1 MAHIL
6 LVDDEKVAR
15 SLYSDFLAGAGHE
28 VTAVGSAQEAKEAL
42 LKTRF
47 ALMVTDLILPQS
59 DGLALLQH
67 VKSTQPD
74 VEVLL
79 VTALDKVEPAVR
91 AIKSGAA
98 DYLVK
103 PVQPEVL
110 AHAVNRALTQHW
122 LLRENEALRRH
133 VALLEAGQRI
143 GTTLDRE
150 QLQEATGAAFQSMC
164 LADAVVVF
172 TRENGQLELASALG
186 FAELAREAIELATVV
201 PVRDCV
207 TEIESTGQEIRVEGL
222 PFETAYLVP
231 VTEGETLYGAVLL
244 FFKDDISDVG
254 VAAAPFLARHLG
266 MALKNL
272 GKFAAVE
279 DLVYL
284 DDLTHLF
291 NSRYLDLVLDKEF
304 KNATSADK
312 PFSLLFLDLDYFKSI
327 NDTHGH
333 LVGSKL
339 LVEVAR
345 VLKNCV
351 RDNDIVCRWGGDEY
365 VILLRG
371 TDSGGALKVGERIR
385 RSIEAHRFLAREGF
399 SLNISTCIGVA
410 SYPEHAQDKLT
421 LIDFADRAMY
431 RGKKGTR
438 NIIYMA
444 AKNLEATP
452 ASRHLRSASPLPSPV
467 ESGEGP
473 GEEPK

>member
-1 MAHIL
+1 VAQIL

-28 VTAVGSAQEAKEAL
+28 VTAVGSAAEAKEAL
-42 LKTRF
+42 TKTRF
-47 ALMVTDLILPQS
+47 ALLVTDLILPHS
-59 DGLALLQH
+59 DGISLLQY
-67 VKSTQPD
+67 VRNTQPD
-74 VEVLL
+74 VEVL
-79 VTALDKVEPAVR
+79 VITALDKVEPAVR

-110 AHAVNRALTQHW
+110 AHAVNRALTQHT
-122 LLRENEALRRH
+122 LLKENEALRLH

-143 GTTLDRE
+143 ATTLDRDK
-150 QLQEATGAAFQSMC
+150 LFEATGPAFASMC
-164 LADAVVVF
+164 AADAVAVF
-172 TRENGQLELASALG
+172 SQEDGALELVATTG
-186 FAELAREAIELATVV
+186 FGELSREGVGQHVMAPVHEAIGQVDRGGGELAL
-201 PVRDCV
+201 
-207 TEIESTGQEIRVEGL
+207 EGL
-222 PFETAYLVP
+222 GFETAFLVP
-231 VTEGETLYGAVLL
+231 AVEGETTYGAVLL
-244 FFKDDISDVG
+244 LYKNDITDSG
-254 VAAAPFLARHLG
+254 VVAAPFLARHLAL
-266 MALKNL
+266 ALKNL

-291 NSRYLDLVLDKEF
+291 NSRYLQLVLEKEF
-304 KNATSADK
+304 KSASTDK
-312 PFSLLFLDLDYFKSI
+312 PFALLFLDLDYFKSI

-345 VLKNCV
+345 VLKACV

-371 TDSGGALKVGERIR
+371 TDSGGALKVAERIR

-399 SLNISTCIGVA
+399 SLNISTCIGIA
-410 SYPEHAQDKLT
+410 SFPEHAQDKTSLVD
-421 LIDFADRAMY
+421 LADRAMY

-452 ASRHLRSASPLPSPV
+452 ASRHVVFKDPDKTQS
-467 ESGEGP
+467 
-473 GEEPK
+473 

>member
-1 MAHIL
+1 MAQIL

-28 VTAVGSAQEAKEAL
+28 VTAVGSVAEAKEAL
-42 LKTRF
+42 AKTRF
-47 ALMVTDLILPQS
+47 ALLVTDLILPQS
-59 DGLALLQH
+59 DGMALLQY
-67 VKSTQPD
+67 VRSTQPD
-74 VEVLL
+74 VEVL
-79 VTALDKVEPAVR
+79 VITALDKVEPAVR

-110 AHAVNRALTQHW
+110 AHAVNRALTQHT
-122 LLRENEALRRH
+122 LLKENEQLRTH

-143 GTTLDRE
+143 ATTLERD
-150 QLQEATGAAFQSMC
+150 QLFEATAAAFQSMC
-164 LADAVVVF
+164 AADAVAVF
-172 TRENGQLELASALG
+172 VKEAGGQLELASFQGFADLPREPVEKQTLQVVREAVGKIERAGQELAIEELG
-186 FAELAREAIELATVV
+186 F
-201 PVRDCV
+201 D
-207 TEIESTGQEIRVEGL
+207 
-222 PFETAYLVP
+222 TAFLVP
-231 VTEGETLYGAVLL
+231 VYEGDAMYGAVLL
-244 FFKDDISDVG
+244 FFRDDISDAG
-254 VAAAPFLARHLG
+254 VSGAPFLARHLG
-266 MALKNL
+266 LALKNL

-291 NSRYLDLVLDKEF
+291 NSRYLQLVLDKEF
-304 KNATSADK
+304 KAQATNDK
-312 PFSLLFLDLDYFKSI
+312 PFALAFLDLDYFKSI

-365 VILLRG
+365 VLLLRG
-371 TDSGGALKVGERIR
+371 TDSGGALKVAERIR
-385 RSIEAHRFLAREGF
+385 RSIESHRFLAREGF
-399 SLNISTCIGVA
+399 SLSISTCIGIA
-410 SYPEHAQDKLT
+410 SYPEHAQDQET
-421 LIDFADRAMY
+421 LVDLADRAMY

-452 ASRHLRSASPLPSPV
+452 ASRHQSGPLPAVTPRK
-467 ESGEGP
+467 
-473 GEEPK
+473 EE

>member
-1 MAHIL
+1 MAQIL

-28 VTAVGSAQEAKEAL
+28 VTAVGSVAEAKEAL
-42 LKTRF
+42 AKTRF
-47 ALMVTDLILPQS
+47 ALLVTDLILPQS
-59 DGLALLQH
+59 DGMALLQY
-67 VKSTQPD
+67 VRSTQPD
-74 VEVLL
+74 VEVL
-79 VTALDKVEPAVR
+79 VITALDKVEPAVR

-110 AHAVNRALTQHW
+110 AHAVNRALTQHT
-122 LLRENEALRRH
+122 LLKENEQLRTH

-143 GTTLDRE
+143 ATTLERD
-150 QLQEATGAAFQSMC
+150 QLFEATASAFQSMC
-164 LADAVVVF
+164 AADAVVVF
-172 TRENGQLELASALG
+172 IKEAGGQLELASFQGFADVPRAPVEKQTLEIVREAVGKIERAGQELAIAELG
-186 FAELAREAIELATVV
+186 F
-201 PVRDCV
+201 D
-207 TEIESTGQEIRVEGL
+207 
-222 PFETAYLVP
+222 TAFLVP
-231 VTEGETLYGAVLL
+231 VYEGDAMYGAVLL
-244 FFKDDISDVG
+244 FFRDDISDAG
-254 VAAAPFLARHLG
+254 VSGAPFLARHLG
-266 MALKNL
+266 LALKNL

-291 NSRYLDLVLDKEF
+291 NSRYLQLVLDKEF
-304 KNATSADK
+304 KALATNDK
-312 PFSLLFLDLDYFKSI
+312 PFALAFLDLDYFKSI

-365 VILLRG
+365 VLLLRG
-371 TDSGGALKVGERIR
+371 TDSGGALKVAERIR
-385 RSIEAHRFLAREGF
+385 RSIESHRFLAREGF
-399 SLNISTCIGVA
+399 SLSISTCIGIA
-410 SYPEHAQDKLT
+410 SYPEHAQDQET
-421 LIDFADRAMY
+421 LVDLADRAMY

-452 ASRHLRSASPLPSPV
+452 ASRHQSGPLPAVTPRK
-467 ESGEGP
+467 EEG
-473 GEEPK
+473 